1 MSHVLPIA
9 AIALLGPVLWLT
21 SRWNRSVESVP
32 SIFWALTAVLP
43 FIYLRPSLPAWAA
56 EQQSIGI
63 AIVALALAAADIVA
77 SANPAPSIGYL
88 DESNPRIGQFTLV
101 AAALLAGFVILIPI
115 VHLSF
120 EFNLPLVTRILHPSL
135 SGEELTTERERF
147 SKLLDAPAWLK
158 LMFNWVIVIAGP
170 ILVLILLGLRKWFSA
185 IAVLVWVGLYAALPL
200 AKLPPLAFTLCC
212 LIGFFWDAKHQRV
225 FIATVLVLSMV
236 GNGLG
241 IVRGEAL
248 RAWYEGMD
256 RTLIPLSERQRL
268 EQSEI
273 PLSVGDIDRIQEPGT
288 ELMAPSTL
296 GADLDVYVYRAALVP
311 MEVSNRW
318 YMFFPGVSG
327 GYRGI
332 DDILFWRRP
341 GNWVHPATAVAAWAY
356 AERFPKRYLPSARAY
371 ASIDADAYAH
381 GGLWIVM
388 LVSILFAAIRAAL
401 GWIRTPDLIGSSVYG
416 VSLALFSFL
425 PFQASLQALLVAQ
438 GAGLCLA
445 ILVIWRLIRLWLHS
459 RASSSIST
467 SCRPATDA

>member
-1 MSHVLPIA
+1 
-9 AIALLGPVLWLT
+9 
-21 SRWNRSVESVP
+21 
-32 SIFWALTAVLP
+32 
-43 FIYLRPSLPAWAA
+43 
-56 EQQSIGI
+56 
-63 AIVALALAAADIVA
+63 
-77 SANPAPSIGYL
+77 
-88 DESNPRIGQFTLV
+88 
-101 AAALLAGFVILIPI
+101 
-115 VHLSF
+115 
-120 EFNLPLVTRILHPSL
+120 
-135 SGEELTTERERF
+135 
-147 SKLLDAPAWLK
+147 
-158 LMFNWVIVIAGP
+158 
-170 ILVLILLGLRKWFSA
+170 
-185 IAVLVWVGLYAALPL
+185 
-200 AKLPPLAFTLCC
+200 
-212 LIGFFWDAKHQRV
+212 
-225 FIATVLVLSMV
+225 
-236 GNGLG
+236 
-241 IVRGEAL
+241 
-248 RAWYEGMD
+248 MD